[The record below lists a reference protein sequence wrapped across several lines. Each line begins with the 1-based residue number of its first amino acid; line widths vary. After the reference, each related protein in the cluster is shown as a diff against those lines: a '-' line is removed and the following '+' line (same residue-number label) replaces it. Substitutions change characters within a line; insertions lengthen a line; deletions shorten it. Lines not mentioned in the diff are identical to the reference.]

1 MDDHVPPQA
10 TRGSAVK
17 GVVLLVEDEA
27 DARQALAR
35 ALVREGY
42 DCLEASDVA
51 SALEA
56 AERHPGLTAAV
67 VDIVLGSDERGGVRL
82 VSLLRGL
89 IPRLPV
95 VAISAFANLANVKQL
110 LNDGAS
116 FLLEK
121 PFRAAELIE
130 VLTRVLRESSSVSH
144 WVERALSGLGLTA
157 KEATIAHLLLKGLPT
172 SEIARLENNSDKTI
186 RQHLSQIYA
195 KAKVSSRAEFFHFVF
210 PS

>member
-1 MDDHVPPQA
+1 M
-10 TRGSAVK
+10 K
-17 GVVLLVEDEA
+17 GLVLLVEDEA

-42 DCLEASDVA
+42 DCLEACDVA
-51 SALEA
+51 SALA
-56 AERHPGLTAAV
+56 VAERSPQLTAAV
-67 VDIVLGSDERGGVRL
+67 VDIVLGPDERGGVRL
-82 VSLLRGL
+82 VPLLRAL
-89 IPRLPV
+89 VPRLPV
-95 VAISAFANLANVKQL
+95 IAISAFANLANVKQL

-121 PFRAAELIE
+121 PFRAAELSE
-130 VLTRVLRESSSVSH
+130 ALARVLRDSSSVSH
-144 WVERALSGLGLTA
+144 WVERALCGLGLTA
-157 KEATIAHLLLKGLPT
+157 KEEAIAHLLLKGLPT

-195 KAKVSSRAEFFHFVF
+195 KARVSSRAEFFHFVF

>member
-1 MDDHVPPQA
+1 M
-10 TRGSAVK
+10 K
-17 GVVLLVEDEA
+17 GKVLLVEDEL
-27 DARQALAR
+27 DARKSLAR

-42 DCLEASDVA
+42 ECIEASDVE
-51 SALEA
+51 SALSVAVAQPDLVA
-56 AERHPGLTAAV
+56 AI
-67 VDIVLGSDERGGVRL
+67 VDIVLGADPRGGVRL
-82 VSLLRGL
+82 VPLLRGS
-89 IPRLPV
+89 IPQLSII
-95 VAISAFANLANVKQL
+95 AITAFASVENVKQL

-130 VLTRVLRESSSVSH
+130 ALSRVLAEH
-144 WVERALSGLGLTA
+144 ADIGAWVDRALSPLGLTA
-157 KEATIAHLLLKGLPT
+157 KEMAIARLLLKGLPT
-172 SEIARLENNSDKTI
+172 GEIARLENNSDKTI